1 MILNNIRTYLN
12 NKSYNINLSKNQLY
26 INNYSKI
33 DNINDK
39 NISIIFED
47 FKLNID
53 GLNIKV
59 IKMIDKEILFNGL
72 IESIKIIPIQ

>member
-1 MILNNIRTYLN
+1 MILNNIRNYLN
-12 NKSYNINLSKNQLY
+12 NKTYNINISKNQLY
-26 INNYSKI
+26 INNYHKI

-47 FKLNID
+47 FILKVEGI
-53 GLNIKV
+53 NIKV
-59 IKMIDKEILFNGL
+59 NKMIDKEILFNGQ

>member
-1 MILNNIRTYLN
+1 MILNNIRNYLN
-12 NKSYNINLSKNQLY
+12 NKSYNINISKNHLY
-26 INNYSKI
+26 INNYNKI

-47 FKLNID
+47 FKLYIE